1 MPIVKSTLVVANM
14 RTTEPFFSAFIVE
27 VWNSTRTTKITGPIR
42 VSGVWDAAL
51 GAYKQKEVLFFKG
64 LTRGVVYS
72 LRAAVATSH
81 GGPVSAWTAW
91 IDETAG
97 DTTAPSSTYT
107 PTWTAIANGAICS
120 VAVSGAASDLDRYE
134 WYGNTT
140 GIAPSASTP
149 SNWPNTPKD
158 ADIKQTF
165 TAIAGDTIYAWIRGV
180 DTSGNRQAWQSL
192 SNSAIGTVAP
202 APTSTPNAPSWV
214 GFTGQDG
221 IFHFAIT
228 PGASALTTLEHEI
241 QIASDSGFT
250 ADLLTLVLGGAL
262 TKDLRMPSVTR
273 YARTRSRYASSGF
286 SAYVNYGAPTAVTS
300 GHPLDDASPGSFD
313 PADPRLGSGIRQQ
326 DAGGTPRTIFRIAD
340 HNLDDVG
347 DGSTYGRVLG
357 ARITLGVPYVYQ
369 GEWVPS
375 TSYLKGDEVAY
386 PSVAAGNIYACM
398 VANSDAV
405 WTVAHWLLI
414 GPASVDQVADGSTYA
429 RTTPNQRDGGGRG
442 YTGLNASG
450 DVNRDIPGT
459 IKVVGRSEGL
469 STTLASLNASG
480 KLLTADDIA
489 ADGST
494 YKRITANQQTGGERA
509 YAAIDADNIVVAA
522 GVDFS
527 RGYTNKTLDNV
538 ADGSTYARTTPNQ
551 RDGGGRGYTGLNAS
565 GDVNRDIPG
574 TIKVVGRS
582 EGLSTTLASLNA
594 SGKLLTA
601 DDIAA
606 DGSTYKRITANQQ
619 TGGERAY
626 AAIDADNIVV
636 AAGVD
641 FSRGYTNKTLD
652 NVADGTRAAW
662 DSGTQKTAAVDSAGN
677 ILLKNVE
684 VVNGSTSGPV
694 LTCDGTYQTVTDL
707 SITITTNGNQL
718 YLSFATGFSATDG
731 FSAYMVYFAL
741 FRDTTRVSPEY
752 GIQATDS
759 MQYTAMGVYIDS
771 PTAASHTFTVKCK
784 ASTGV
789 HVTLVGTQRSFSAI
803 ELG

>member
-1 MPIVKSTLVVANM
+1 M

-107 PTWTAIANGAICS
+107 PTWSAIANGAICS

-149 SNWPNTPKD
+149 SNWPNTPKS
-158 ADIKQTF
+158 ADVRQTF
-165 TAIAGDTIYAWIRGV
+165 AGTAGQTIYAWIRGV
-180 DTSGNRQAWQSL
+180 DTSGNRQAWQTLNTKSV
-192 SNSAIGTVAP
+192 GT
-202 APTSTPNAPSWV
+202 
-214 GFTGQDG
+214 
-221 IFHFAIT
+221 I
-228 PGASALTTLEHEI
+228 
-241 QIASDSGFT
+241 
-250 ADLLTLVLGGAL
+250 
-262 TKDLRMPSVTR
+262 
-273 YARTRSRYASSGF
+273 
-286 SAYVNYGAPTAVTS
+286 
-300 GHPLDDASPGSFD
+300 
-313 PADPRLGSGIRQQ
+313 
-326 DAGGTPRTIFRIAD
+326 
-340 HNLDDVG
+340 DDVA
-347 DGSTYGRVLG
+347 DGPTYARVLG
-357 ARITLGVPYVYQ
+357 TRVTLGVPYVYR
-369 GEWVPS
+369 GEWVGS
-375 TSYLKGDEVAY
+375 TSYLRGDEVAY
-386 PSVAAGNIYACM
+386 PSAAAGNIYACM
-398 VANSDAV
+398 TANSDAS

-414 GPASVDQVADGSTYA
+414 GPASVDQVADGSTFA

-442 YTGLNASG
+442 Y
-450 DVNRDIPGT
+450 
-459 IKVVGRSEGL
+459 
-469 STTLASLNASG
+469 
-480 KLLTADDIA
+480 
-489 ADGST
+489 
-494 YKRITANQQTGGERA
+494 
-509 YAAIDADNIVVAA
+509 AAIDSGNVVVAA
-522 GVDFS
+522 GLDFS
-527 RGYTNKTLDNV
+527 RGYTGKHLDNIP
-538 ADGSTYARTTPNQ
+538 DGSTY
-551 RDGGGRGYTGLNAS
+551 GRPKLTGLTA
-565 GDVNRDIPG
+565 GEVD
-574 TIKVVGRS
+574 
-582 EGLSTTLASLNA
+582 LS
-594 SGKLLTA
+594 K
-601 DDIAA
+601 
-606 DGSTYKRITANQQ
+606 
-619 TGGERAY
+619 
-626 AAIDADNIVV
+626 
-636 AAGVD
+636 AGVINKSAD
-641 FSRGYTNKTLD
+641 HIAEGASRKWAGESGADITGSHQAATIAGQGGLATKSSVDLATGEVTNKSLD
-652 NVADGTRAAW
+652 NVADGTRVAW
-662 DSGTQKTAAVDSAGN
+662 TSGTQKAAAVDASGN

-707 SITITTNGNQL
+707 SITITTNGNQV

-784 ASTGV
+784 AGTGV
-789 HVTLVGTQRSFSAI
+789 YVTLVGTQRSFSAI

>member
-538 ADGSTYARTTPNQ
+538 ADG
-551 RDGGGRGYTGLNAS
+551 
-565 GDVNRDIPG
+565 
-574 TIKVVGRS
+574 
-582 EGLSTTLASLNA
+582 
-594 SGKLLTA
+594 
-601 DDIAA
+601 
-606 DGSTYKRITANQQ
+606 
-619 TGGERAY
+619 
-626 AAIDADNIVV
+626 
-636 AAGVD
+636 
-641 FSRGYTNKTLD
+641 
-652 NVADGTRAAW
+652 TRAAW

>member
-51 GAYKQKEVLFFKG
+51 GAYKQKEALFFKG

-91 IDETAG
+91 VDETAG

-107 PTWTAIANGAICS
+107 PTWSAIANGAICS

-149 SNWPNTPKD
+149 SNWPNTPKS
-158 ADIKQTF
+158 ADVRQTF
-165 TAIAGDTIYAWIRGV
+165 AGTAGQTIYAWIRGV
-180 DTSGNRQAWQSL
+180 DTSGNRQAWQTLNTKSV
-192 SNSAIGTVAP
+192 GT
-202 APTSTPNAPSWV
+202 
-214 GFTGQDG
+214 
-221 IFHFAIT
+221 I
-228 PGASALTTLEHEI
+228 
-241 QIASDSGFT
+241 
-250 ADLLTLVLGGAL
+250 
-262 TKDLRMPSVTR
+262 
-273 YARTRSRYASSGF
+273 
-286 SAYVNYGAPTAVTS
+286 
-300 GHPLDDASPGSFD
+300 
-313 PADPRLGSGIRQQ
+313 
-326 DAGGTPRTIFRIAD
+326 
-340 HNLDDVG
+340 DDVA
-347 DGSTYGRVLG
+347 DGPTYARVLG
-357 ARITLGVPYVYQ
+357 TRVTLGVPYVYR
-369 GEWVPS
+369 GEWVGS
-375 TSYLKGDEVAY
+375 TSYLRGDEVAY
-386 PSVAAGNIYACM
+386 PSAAAGNIYACM
-398 VANSDAV
+398 TANSDAS

-450 DVNRDIPGT
+450 DVNRDIPGA

-469 STTLASLNASG
+469 STTLVSLNASG

-494 YKRITANQQTGGERA
+494 YKRITANQQTGG
-509 YAAIDADNIVVAA
+509 
-522 GVDFS
+522 
-527 RGYTNKTLDNV
+527 
-538 ADGSTYARTTPNQ
+538 
-551 RDGGGRGYTGLNAS
+551 GRG
-565 GDVNRDIPG
+565 
-574 TIKVVGRS
+574 
-582 EGLSTTLASLNA
+582 
-594 SGKLLTA
+594 
-601 DDIAA
+601 
-606 DGSTYKRITANQQ
+606 
-619 TGGERAY
+619 Y

-707 SITITTNGNQL
+707 SITITTNGNQV

-784 ASTGV
+784 AGTGV
-789 HVTLVGTQRSFSAI
+789 YVTLVGTQRSFSAI

>member
-1 MPIVKSTLVVANM
+1 M

-107 PTWTAIANGAICS
+107 PTWSAIANGAICS

-149 SNWPNTPKD
+149 SNWPNTPKS
-158 ADIKQTF
+158 ADVRQTF
-165 TAIAGDTIYAWIRGV
+165 AGTAGQTIYAWIRGV
-180 DTSGNRQAWQSL
+180 DTSGNRQAWQTLNTKSV
-192 SNSAIGTVAP
+192 GT
-202 APTSTPNAPSWV
+202 
-214 GFTGQDG
+214 
-221 IFHFAIT
+221 I
-228 PGASALTTLEHEI
+228 
-241 QIASDSGFT
+241 
-250 ADLLTLVLGGAL
+250 
-262 TKDLRMPSVTR
+262 
-273 YARTRSRYASSGF
+273 
-286 SAYVNYGAPTAVTS
+286 
-300 GHPLDDASPGSFD
+300 
-313 PADPRLGSGIRQQ
+313 
-326 DAGGTPRTIFRIAD
+326 
-340 HNLDDVG
+340 DDVA
-347 DGSTYGRVLG
+347 DGPTYARVLG
-357 ARITLGVPYVYQ
+357 TRVTLGVPYVYR
-369 GEWVPS
+369 GEWVGS
-375 TSYLKGDEVAY
+375 TSYLRGDEVAY
-386 PSVAAGNIYACM
+386 PSAAAGNIYACM
-398 VANSDAV
+398 TANSDAS

-414 GPASVDQVADGSTYA
+414 GPASVDQVADGSTFA

-442 YTGLNASG
+442 Y
-450 DVNRDIPGT
+450 
-459 IKVVGRSEGL
+459 
-469 STTLASLNASG
+469 
-480 KLLTADDIA
+480 
-489 ADGST
+489 
-494 YKRITANQQTGGERA
+494 
-509 YAAIDADNIVVAA
+509 AAIDSGNVVVAA
-522 GVDFS
+522 GLDFS
-527 RGYTNKTLDNV
+527 RGYTGKHLDNIP
-538 ADGSTYARTTPNQ
+538 DGSTY
-551 RDGGGRGYTGLNAS
+551 GRPKLTGLTAGEVDLSKAGVINKSADHIAEGAS
-565 GDVNRDIPG
+565 RKWAGESGADITG
-574 TIKVVGRS
+574 SHQAATIAGQGALATKGSVD
-582 EGLSTTLASLNA
+582 LSTT
-594 SGKLLTA
+594 
-601 DDIAA
+601 
-606 DGSTYKRITANQQ
+606 
-619 TGGERAY
+619 E
-626 AAIDADNIVV
+626 V
-636 AAGVD
+636 
-641 FSRGYTNKTLD
+641 TNKSADHIAEGASRKWAGESGADITGSHQAATIAGQGGLATKSSVDLATGEVTNKSLD
-652 NVADGTRAAW
+652 NVADGTRVAW
-662 DSGTQKTAAVDSAGN
+662 TSGTQKAAAVDASGN

-707 SITITTNGNQL
+707 SITITTNGNQV

-784 ASTGV
+784 AGTGV
-789 HVTLVGTQRSFSAI
+789 YVTLVGTQRSFSAI